1 MKATNIY
8 QTLKTKGYGTDGT
21 KPQLPGVGS
30 PLKKSPYKFNAGLK
44 KAAAEGKLDNNP
56 KFKDAVESSPAK
68 LAPVVAAVGKKL
80 LVGAAKKMIAKKAAE
95 KLQQK
100 QGSPAMMKDNPK
112 KKKAI
117 KSKKVGPEG
126 VSYGKV
132 TKTPNY
138 DKPTGVK
145 ASPAKKYASD
155 AQRKAVHASKAE
167 KASPA
172 KVKDVPSKGKKY
184 SDKYK
189 KGEVKHESITYDPVK
204 KTTTRIFSDADVKKY
219 GIKKKV
225 VSKAKEKTPAKK
237 ASCGSPVK
245 MDLGVAGPGNPKKAI
260 RKAKRKATKGH
271 KAGVRAS
278 NICKRSTR
286 GKGSTYRN

>member
-56 KFKDAVESSPAK
+56 KFKNAVEGSPAK

-112 KKKAI
+112 KKGPKKVALEKRAI
-117 KSKKVGPEG
+117 ADADLKGVLKRNKTPKNYDYPTGLKGEFYPKTESKKIKKYPSG
-126 VSYGKV
+126 VKG
-132 TKTPNY
+132 
-138 DKPTGVK
+138 DKYK
-145 ASPAKKYASD
+145 ASPATMKD
-155 AQRKAVHASKAE
+155 A
-167 KASPA
+167 PG
-172 KVKDVPSKGKKY
+172 KGKKY
-184 SDKYK
+184 KDKYK
-189 KGEVKHESITYDPVK
+189 KGEIKHESITYDPVK

-225 VSKAKEKTPAKK
+225 VAKAKEKTPAKK
-237 ASCGSPVK
+237 ASCSSPVK
-245 MDLGVAGPGNPKKAI
+245 IDLDVSKRKPKNVRAAN
-260 RKAKRKATKGH
+260 RLAKRNRGA
-271 KAGVRAS
+271 ARQRARA
-278 NICKRSTR
+278 CRKR
-286 GKGSTYRN
+286 